1 MTAFE
6 PEPDDP
12 RDRRGP
18 SDEAL
23 RRMAESVERP
33 LALRLLWC
41 LPIAVLGAVAFAFG
55 VALVGGQLTTTIVA
69 IGFATGLAVSVFS
82 SFVAR
87 PRTLRTYG
95 DGRPRT

>member
-1 MTAFE
+1 MSAPQ
-6 PEPDDP
+6 PEPADP

-23 RRMAESVERP
+23 RRMALSVQRP
-33 LALRLLWC
+33 LPLRLLWC

-69 IGFATGLAVSVFS
+69 IGFVAGLVVSLFS

-95 DGRPRT
+95 DGTPRT

>member
-1 MTAFE
+1 MTASQ

-23 RRMAESVERP
+23 RRMAQSVARP
-33 LALRLLWC
+33 LPLRLLWC
-41 LPIAVLGAVAFAFG
+41 LPIAVVGSVAFTFG
-55 VALVGGQLTTTIVA
+55 VAVAGGTLTTTIVA
-69 IGFATGLAVSVFS
+69 IGFAAGLLVSLFS

-87 PRTLRTYG
+87 PRTLRIHG
-95 DGRPRT
+95 DGTPRT

>member
-1 MTAFE
+1 MTASQ
-6 PEPDDP
+6 PEPADP

-23 RRMAESVERP
+23 RRMAVSVQRP
-33 LALRLLWC
+33 LPLRLLWC

-69 IGFATGLAVSVFS
+69 IGFGTGLLVSLFS

-87 PRTLRTYG
+87 PRTLRTFG
-95 DGRPRT
+95 DGTPRT

>member
-1 MTAFE
+1 MSATE

-23 RRMAESVERP
+23 RRMALSVARP
-33 LALRLLWC
+33 LSLRLLWC
-41 LPIAVLGAVAFAFG
+41 LPIAVVGSVAFTFG
-55 VALVGGQLTTTIVA
+55 VALVGGELTTTIVA
-69 IGFATGLAVSVFS
+69 IGFVVGLAVSVFS

-95 DGRPRT
+95 DGSPRT